1 MTTIDGLAF
10 DRDEEVAILRI
21 DRQDRGNS
29 LDTAFHARLADAYA
43 SIKADRSI
51 RAIVLTGAGG
61 EVLLLGPGPA
71 RDSRCGRTCSA
82 QARRTEGRTG
92 GSRAGPM
99 RHDIWLPFIV
109 SVNGTCAGSGFH
121 FIADANIVIASPNA
135 SFVDTHCAVGQ
146 VSVLEPLNL
155 LHRVS
160 VGELLRLVVLG
171 RAGRIDAQ
179 EALRISLVNEVVEG
193 NLLARAVELGHA
205 ASRNSPSAVEASKRA
220 LWAAAREPMR
230 PYLQYGWDLLR
241 AQWTHPDGTRGRTG
255 VRREARSRLGHGGGI
270 EVSDP
275 VRPKARPVPPGEL
288 GLWNWAAVDPDR
300 PAMITQAGRTLSF
313 AELAE
318 LANQSTHGLR
328 AAGCQVGDTIA
339 VMLPN
344 DVELMRLFLGAIQG
358 VLYHDHQLPPDAR
371 GGRVRPG
378 GLRGAAVCRGR
389 AIRGSGERGRR
400 RPAQAA
406 GAALQRRRD
415 PRLPA
420 DRGADRRDAA
430 KPGQPIVISATGC
443 STPAGPRVSRR
454 GSGASC
460 RTSTWTRRSPSRV
473 RRSASGPATECT

>member
-1 MTTIDGLAF
+1 VTTIDGLAF

-51 RAIVLTGAGG
+51 RAIVLTGAGERFFCSG
-61 EVLLLGPGPA
+61 QDLRETADAGGPA
-71 RDSRCGRTCSA
+71 QRKRGEQKDA
-82 QARRTEGRTG
+82 QAVQ
-92 GSRAGPM
+92 RAGPM

-121 FIADANIVIASPNA
+121 FIADADIVIASPNA

-241 AQWTHPDGTRGRTG
+241 AQWTHPDSTEG
-255 VRREARSRLGHGGGI
+255 ARAFVEKR
-270 EVSDP
+270 DP
-275 VRPKARPVPPGEL
+275 VWVTE
-288 GLWNWAAVDPDR
+288 
-300 PAMITQAGRTLSF
+300 
-313 AELAE
+313 
-318 LANQSTHGLR
+318 
-328 AAGCQVGDTIA
+328 
-339 VMLPN
+339 
-344 DVELMRLFLGAIQG
+344 VE
-358 VLYHDHQLPPDAR
+358 
-371 GGRVRPG
+371 
-378 GLRGAAVCRGR
+378 
-389 AIRGSGERGRR
+389 S
-400 RPAQAA
+400 
-406 GAALQRRRD
+406 
-415 PRLPA
+415 
-420 DRGADRRDAA
+420 
-430 KPGQPIVISATGC
+430 K
-443 STPAGPRVSRR
+443 
-454 GSGASC
+454 
-460 RTSTWTRRSPSRV
+460 
-473 RRSASGPATECT
+473 